1 MRLDLGFIH
10 IKDVRFG
17 AKTAIDNHDL
27 SIDSQQLASLLEQ
40 EPLFERVEIELAH
53 PGESCRIIRVLD
65 VLEPRYR
72 LTGANFPGALDANGL
87 VGDGQTRAL
96 KNVAVVETDQLAT
109 RSRNIIDMCGPA
121 AEYSPIANTHNVVL
135 LPYPRPG
142 ADKDDYRLAVKK
154 AGLKTAVYLAQAAKH
169 IAPDETCVYE
179 LPPVAFNQGPKD
191 LPRIAYIFP
200 MHSHQHPTQQ
210 KETVFYGSNI
220 QGFMPTIVHPNEILD
235 GALMFSYS
243 AFTWFAQN
251 HPVIHELYRRHGRD
265 LWFAG
270 VVLTVAPVT
279 VGEKERNAAL
289 AARLAKETLGADGIV
304 ATKIGGGAVDTDLM
318 MLYTRAEE
326 MGMKAALIIM
336 ERYPDTGITFV
347 PENVNALVT
356 PGLTRDAIRLPP
368 VERVIGGAT
377 LQLDNSNPDNTNPGI
392 APLPAH
398 QELNL
403 WIGDIVGAISQ
414 VGASRLTTYMT
425 TSARACI
432 GKIFI
437 SSTQAQ
443 PSRAWCR
450 PFSAWPRSE

>member
-1 MRLDLGFIH
+1 MRLDLGCIQ

-17 AKTAIDNHDL
+17 AKTAIQDHIL
-27 SIDSQQLASLLEQ
+27 SIDRQGLVALLEQ
-40 EPLFERVEIELAH
+40 EPLFERFEIDLAH

-72 LTGANFPGALDANGL
+72 LKGPNFPGALDGNGL
-87 VGDGQTRAL
+87 VGDGHTRAL
-96 KNVAVVETDQLAT
+96 KNVAVVETDQLAP
-109 RSRNIIDMCGPA
+109 RSRGLIDMSGPA
-121 AEYSPIANTHNVVL
+121 TEYSPIANTHNVVL
-135 LPYPRPG
+135 LPYPKQG
-142 ADKDDYRLAVKK
+142 VDKDDYRLAVKK
-154 AGLKTAVYLAQAAKH
+154 AGLKTAVYLARVAKE
-169 IAPDETCVYE
+169 IAPDKVRVYE
-179 LPPVAFNQGPKD
+179 LPPVAFNQGAKH
-191 LPRIAYIFP
+191 LPRIVYIFP

-251 HPVIHELYRRHGRD
+251 HPVIEELYRRHGRD

-270 VVLTVAPVT
+270 VVLTVAPAT

-289 AARLAKETLGADGIV
+289 AARLAKETLGADGII

-318 MLYTRAEE
+318 MIYTRAEE

-356 PGLTRDAIRLPP
+356 PGLTRDAIALPA
-368 VERVIGGAT
+368 VERVIGGDT
-377 LQLDNSNPDNTNPGI
+377 LHLDSSNPDNTNPGI
-392 APLPAH
+392 TPLPAN
-398 QELNL
+398 QEINV
-403 WIGDIVGAISQ
+403 WIGDLVGAISQ
-414 VGASRLTTYMT
+414 VGASRLTTYM
-425 TSARACI
+425 S
-432 GKIFI
+432 
-437 SSTQAQ
+437 
-443 PSRAWCR
+443 
-450 PFSAWPRSE
+450 

>member
-1 MRLDLGFIH
+1 MRLDLGCIH

-17 AKTAIDNHDL
+17 AATGIEDQIL
-27 SIDSQQLASLLEQ
+27 SINRDELISLLEQ

-72 LTGANFPGALDANGL
+72 MNGPNFPGALDSNGL

-96 KNVAVVETDQLAT
+96 KNVAVVETDQLAI
-109 RSRNIIDMCGPA
+109 RSRNIIDMNGPA
-121 AEYSPIANTHNVVL
+121 ADYSPIGDTHNIVL
-135 LPYPRPG
+135 LPYPKPG
-142 ADKDDYRLAVKK
+142 VDKDDYRLAVKK
-154 AGLKTAVYLAQAAKH
+154 SGLKAAVYLAAAAKYC
-169 IAPDETCVYE
+169 APDETQIFE
-179 LPPVAFNQGPKD
+179 LPPMAFNQGPKE

-210 KETVFYGSNI
+210 RETIFYGSNI

-251 HPVIHELYRRHGRD
+251 HPVIHELYRRHGVD

-279 VGEKERNAAL
+279 IAEKERNTAL
-289 AARLAKETLGADGIV
+289 AARLAKETLGADGIL

-318 MLYTRAEE
+318 MIYTRAEE

-347 PENVNALVT
+347 PANVNALVT
-356 PGLTRDAIRLPP
+356 PGLTRDPISLPA
-368 VERVIGGAT
+368 VERVIGGDAIA
-377 LQLDNSNPDNTNPGI
+377 LDNANPDNSNPGI
-392 APLPAH
+392 SLTPAR
-398 QELNL
+398 EKLNF
-403 WIGDIVGAISQ
+403 WMGDIVGAISQ
-414 VGASRLTTYMT
+414 VGASRLTTYM
-425 TSARACI
+425 S
-432 GKIFI
+432 
-437 SSTQAQ
+437 
-443 PSRAWCR
+443 
-450 PFSAWPRSE
+450 

>member
-1 MRLDLGFIH
+1 MRLDLGCIH
-10 IKDVRFG
+10 INDVHFG
-17 AKTAIDNHDL
+17 ARTAIENHSL
-27 SIDSQQLASLLEQ
+27 SVDRQELVSQLEQ
-40 EPLFERVEIELAH
+40 EPLFERVEVELAH
-53 PGESCRIIRVLD
+53 PGESCRIIYVLD

-72 LTGANFPGALDANGL
+72 LDGMNFPGALDANGL
-87 VGDGQTRAL
+87 VGNGQTRAL

-109 RSRNIIDMCGPA
+109 RSRNIIDMSGPA
-121 AEYSPIANTHNVVL
+121 AEYSPLANTHNVVL
-135 LPYPRPG
+135 LPYPKPG

-154 AGLKTAVYLAQAAKH
+154 AGLKTSVYLAQAAKNISPH
-169 IAPDETCVYE
+169 ETQVFE
-179 LPPVAFNQGPKD
+179 LPPVALNQGPKD

-279 VGEKERNAAL
+279 IAEKERNTAL
-289 AARLAKETLGADGIV
+289 AARLAKEVLNADGVI

-318 MLYTRAEE
+318 MIYTRAEE

-347 PENVNALVT
+347 PANVNALVT
-356 PGLTRDAIRLPP
+356 PGLTRDAITLPA
-368 VERVIGGAT
+368 VERVIGGETIA
-377 LQLDNSNPDNTNPGI
+377 LDNGNPDSENPGI
-392 APLPAH
+392 TPTPARDA
-398 QELNL
+398 LNL
-403 WIGDIVGAISQ
+403 WVGDIVGAISQ
-414 VGASRLTTYMT
+414 VGASRLTTYM
-425 TSARACI
+425 S
-432 GKIFI
+432 
-437 SSTQAQ
+437 
-443 PSRAWCR
+443 
-450 PFSAWPRSE
+450 